1 MSAKKPGPQ
10 MSAVVRVPTGR
21 QGWGDAVRV
30 GASTLIQLR
39 MLALKAQIAEHDPT
53 IDEGEIVRRLVEK
66 AALREADE
74 G

>member
-1 MSAKKPGPQ
+1 MKTRPGPAMSAI
-10 MSAVVRVPTGR
+10 VRVATGR

-30 GASTLIQLR
+30 DVDTLIRLR
-39 MLALKAQIAEHDPT
+39 MLALKAQIAEHDRL
-53 IDEGEIVRRLVEK
+53 IDEGEILRRLVEK